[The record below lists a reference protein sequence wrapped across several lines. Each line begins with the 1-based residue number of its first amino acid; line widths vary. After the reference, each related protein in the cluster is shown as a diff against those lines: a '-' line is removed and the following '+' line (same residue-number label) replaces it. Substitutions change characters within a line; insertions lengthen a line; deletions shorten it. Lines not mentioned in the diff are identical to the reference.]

1 MVKPI
6 IFTITGPSCAGK
18 STLEKMLITRLNF
31 AKLVSETT
39 REKRAGEVDGDS
51 YYFNTEKEFL
61 NMQVKDEL
69 IESIEF
75 DGNYYGVS
83 VAEVERVTKLGKII
97 VVVVEPNGR
106 DQIRDYAKRTG
117 ADCVSIYVSA
127 SAETIAWRFLLR
139 FSEQAKTAG
148 LIEISSARLAG
159 MMTTERD
166 WEDEAYSSIG
176 SMDKKYD
183 MVFAQFDE
191 SNTDFTI
198 EKISKKADELMFR
211 NLKAEVMS

>member
-6 IFTITGPSCAGK
+6 IFTLTGPSCAGK
-18 STLEKMLITRLNF
+18 STLEKMLITKLNF

-39 REKRAGEVDGDS
+39 REKRVGEVDGDS
-51 YYFNTEKEFL
+51 YYFNTEEEFL
-61 NMQVKDEL
+61 NMNVKGEL
-69 IESIEF
+69 VESIEF

-83 VAEVERVTKLGKII
+83 VAEVERVTALGKVI

-106 DQIRDYAKRTG
+106 DQIKDYAKRTG
-117 ADCVSIYVSA
+117 ATCVSIYVSA
-127 SAETIAWRFLLR
+127 SVETIAWRFLLR
-139 FSEQAKTAG
+139 FSEQVKTAG
-148 LIEISSARLAG
+148 LIELSSVRLAG
-159 MMTTERD
+159 MMTTERA

-183 MVFAQFDE
+183 MVFSQFDE
-191 SNTDFTI
+191 ETTDYVI
-198 EKISKKADELMFR
+198 KKISEKADNLIFK